1 MEYRNE
7 APPVG
12 LGTLLRALLAQ
23 LEPAV
28 EQAYAQCDPLM
39 RSRYYPVM
47 RALLGERQAT
57 VGEIAQAVGVS
68 QPAMTQTIRQMVEED
83 LLEVKLGEDRRA
95 RLVTLS
101 DRGMEAV
108 ANLRPVWAAVAKAS
122 ATLAEDADIDL
133 ITTLESALAAL
144 GEKDFAARIA
154 DARGDTK

>member
-28 EQAYAQCDPLM
+28 EHAYTQCDPLM

-47 RALLGERQAT
+47 RALLKERQAT

-68 QPAMTQTIRQMVEED
+68 QPAMTQTIRQMVEDE
-83 LLEVKLGEDRRA
+83 LLEVELGEDRRA
-95 RLVTLS
+95 RLVKLS
-101 DRGMEAV
+101 ARGMEAV
-108 ANLRPVWAAVAKAS
+108 ASLRPVWAAVAKAT
-122 ATLAEDADIDL
+122 ATLAEEADIDL
-133 ITTLESALAAL
+133 ITTLERALAAL
-144 GEKDFAARIA
+144 RQKDFAARIA
-154 DARGDTK
+154 AVQGDAN

>member
-1 MEYRNE
+1 MEYQNE
-7 APPVG
+7 ALPVG

-47 RALLGERQAT
+47 RALLSDGQAT

-68 QPAMTQTIRQMVEED
+68 QPAMTQTIRQMVQDD

-101 DRGMEAV
+101 ERGIEAV
-108 ANLRPVWAAVAKAS
+108 ASLRPVWAAVSQAS
-122 ATLAEDADIDL
+122 ATLAAEADIDL
-133 ITTLESALAAL
+133 VTTLERALAAL
-144 GEKDFAARIA
+144 GEKDFTTRIA
-154 DARGDTK
+154 DAQGGPK

>member
-28 EQAYAQCDPLM
+28 ELAYTKCDPLM

-47 RALLGERQAT
+47 RALLSERQAT

-68 QPAMTQTIRQMVEED
+68 QPAMTQTIRQMVQDD

-101 DRGMEAV
+101 ERGMEAV
-108 ANLRPVWAAVAKAS
+108 ANLRPVWAAVSEAS
-122 ATLAEDADIDL
+122 ATMAADADIDL
-133 ITTLESALAAL
+133 VTTLERALAAL

-154 DARGDTK
+154 DAQGDTK